1 MSQKMTDLVIH
12 MRNIEFDLEGD
23 RWPRRTLVKT
33 LTELTL
39 DNVDVGM
46 DQTEGK
52 EPGNRFLQ

>member
-1 MSQKMTDLVIH
+1 MKDLVIH
-12 MRNIEFDLEGD
+12 MRNIEFDLEND
-23 RWPRRTLVKT
+23 RWPWRTLVKT

>member
-1 MSQKMTDLVIH
+1 MSQKMIDLVIH

-23 RWPRRTLVKT
+23 RWPWRTLVKT

-39 DNVDVGM
+39 DKVDIGM
-46 DQTEGK
+46 DLTEGK